1 MSRNKKAVLI
11 AGLGVLTV
19 LLLFVAT
26 VFIVRWPNSRL
37 AATEQYAVYS
47 AYLESEIT
55 ENFHDYGTRKG
66 FVLLIQDRTTPAR
79 VAAPRFR
86 RLKTDAPTLQDAT
99 LMNFVGLNLVSQVLA
114 KRFRLPVNYELLSE
128 EQLVKPGSY
137 AEYVTLSRVGFNKD
151 LSQAL
156 FYTEHIC
163 GLCGGGGYV
172 LIERRFGQWRVKVF
186 LSTWVS

>member
-1 MSRNKKAVLI
+1 MSRDKKAVLI
-11 AGLGVLTV
+11 AGLFVLTAF
-19 LLLFVAT
+19 LLFAAT

-37 AATEQYAVYS
+37 GAIEQYAVYS

-55 ENFHDYGTRKG
+55 ENFHDYGNRRG

-79 VAAPRFR
+79 IAAPQFR

-99 LMNFVGLNLVSQVLA
+99 LMNFVAESLVSRVLA

-128 EQLVKPGSY
+128 GQLVKPGSY
-137 AEYVTLSRVGFNKD
+137 AEYVTVSRVGFNKD

-172 LIERRFGQWRVKVF
+172 LMERRFGQWRVKAF

>member
-1 MSRNKKAVLI
+1 MKTVLRI
-11 AGLGVLTV
+11 GLSVFAALSLFVLTV
-19 LLLFVAT
+19 FV
-26 VFIVRWPNSRL
+26 VIRPNSRL
-37 AATEQYAVYS
+37 AAAEQYAVYS

-55 ENFHDYGTRKG
+55 DNFHDYGTGKG
-66 FVLLIQDRTTPAR
+66 FVLLIQNRTAPVH
-79 VAAPRFR
+79 VAAPRFH
-86 RLKTDAPTLQDAT
+86 RLKTDAPALQDAT
-99 LMNFVGLNLVSQVLA
+99 LMNLVAENLVSEVLA

-137 AEYVTLSRVGFNKD
+137 AEYVTVSRVGFNKD

-172 LIERRFGQWRVKVF
+172 LMERRLGQWRVKAF